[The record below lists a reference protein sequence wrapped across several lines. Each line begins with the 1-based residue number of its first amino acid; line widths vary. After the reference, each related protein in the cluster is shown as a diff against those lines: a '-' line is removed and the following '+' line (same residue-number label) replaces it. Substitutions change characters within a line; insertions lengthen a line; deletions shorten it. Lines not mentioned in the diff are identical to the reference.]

1 MIEILSQSS
10 ESHIQSVCQSV
21 THHNN
26 IFHCQSVSQSVTELS
41 LFSSMQGD
49 CVDFF
54 HGLHMAV
61 DVIWA

>member
-10 ESHIQSVCQSV
+10 ESHIQSVSQSHII
-21 THHNN
+21 T
-26 IFHCQSVSQSVTELS
+26 IFFTVSQSVSQSVTELS

-54 HGLHMAV
+54 NGLHMAV